1 MGMRTSALPFVI
13 TISFGGPVNAIR
25 RRLTPA
31 VLDLAGMAALAAAAV
46 QRFIQLAWQRLVQ
59 VPDRPPARLGRPV
72 AHVGATES
80 FGTELRAL
88 RSIEVSPELVSDIEN
103 ELRWGLI
110 WHDFERFM
118 QGEIDRVFAPYLA
131 IAEAPD
137 FDSLRELIGIRELLP
152 A

>member
-1 MGMRTSALPFVI
+1 M
-13 TISFGGPVNAIR
+13 
-25 RRLTPA
+25 
-31 VLDLAGMAALAAAAV
+31 
-46 QRFIQLAWQRLVQ
+46 
-59 VPDRPPARLGRPV
+59 GRPV

-80 FGTELRAL
+80 FGRELRAL
-88 RSIEVSPELVSDIEN
+88 RSIEVSPELVTDIEN

-118 QGEIDRVFAPYLA
+118 QGEIDRVFGPYLA

>member
-1 MGMRTSALPFVI
+1 M
-13 TISFGGPVNAIR
+13 NAIR

-59 VPDRPPARLGRPV
+59 VPDTPPARLGRPV

>member
-1 MGMRTSALPFVI
+1 M
-13 TISFGGPVNAIR
+13 NAIR

-59 VPDRPPARLGRPV
+59 VPDTPPARLGRPV

-88 RSIEVSPELVSDIEN
+88 RSIEVSPEPVSDIEN

>member
-1 MGMRTSALPFVI
+1 MCS
-13 TISFGGPVNAIR
+13 S
-25 RRLTPA
+25 
-31 VLDLAGMAALAAAAV
+31 DL
-46 QRFIQLAWQRLVQ
+46 
-59 VPDRPPARLGRPV
+59 
-72 AHVGATES
+72 
-80 FGTELRAL
+80 
-88 RSIEVSPELVSDIEN
+88 IEVSPELVSDIEN

-118 QGEIDRVFAPYLA
+118 QGEIDQVFGPYLA

>member
-1 MGMRTSALPFVI
+1 
-13 TISFGGPVNAIR
+13 VNAIR

-31 VLDLAGMAALAAAAV
+31 VQDLAVMAALAVAAV
-46 QRFIQLAWQRLVQ
+46 KRFIQLAWHRLTR
-59 VPDRPPARLGRPV
+59 VPDIPPVRLGRPV
-72 AHVGATES
+72 AHVGTTES

-88 RSIEVSPELVSDIEN
+88 RSIEVSPELVTDIEN

-118 QGEIDRVFAPYLA
+118 QSEIDRVFAPYLA

>member
-1 MGMRTSALPFVI
+1 MRTSALPFVI

-103 ELRWGLI
+103 ELRW
-110 WHDFERFM
+110 D
-118 QGEIDRVFAPYLA
+118 
-131 IAEAPD
+131 
-137 FDSLRELIGIRELLP
+137 
-152 A
+152 